1 MIPIRSTIWVA
12 LLVAF
17 PALPAT
23 GADLTTLSGKK
34 YSGDPIKFEAGILT
48 IQVEGAPVA
57 VPAKDLL
64 MLDFGG
70 KQPSTVGKYD
80 EVTLT
85 DGSMLRVS
93 GFKIKAKQFEPTLVA
108 GPTGVP
114 PPQAAVTLSKVFHV
128 LRGADQPAVRMEWVK
143 LVASRGKRDL
153 FVSRATDGVLSPLPG
168 TVLEGSADGDA
179 VTFEREDGQLTTLQ
193 LRRAT
198 GGIIFNQPPVG
209 VVPPTLCKVVDTFGN
224 ILFAQSVEFANGGLK
239 VKTVHGAAM
248 TYPNLTGLAKLDFSQ
263 GNIAYLS
270 DLDPVVTAPK
280 LISEPGEF
288 QFTYLKDRSQRGGPI
303 RLAGV
308 TYPRG
313 LWIYPETSLVYKLTS
328 DYREFKTTVGI
339 DDDTESLSSQVK
351 VTIEGDGRVLFSGL
365 VTRKDKPKELVL
377 DVKGVRELRIAV
389 EQETRFAGNQ
399 VSLGEARLQK

>member
-1 MIPIRSTIWVA
+1 MIPFRSASWVA
-12 LLVAF
+12 LLVAIS
-17 PALPAT
+17 ALPAS
-23 GADLTTLSGKK
+23 GADVTTLSGKK
-34 YSGDPIKFEAGILT
+34 YSGTPVKFDAGILT

-57 VPAKDLL
+57 LPAKDLL

-70 KQPSTVGKYD
+70 KLPTAGGKFD

-85 DGSMLRVS
+85 DGTTLRVS
-93 GFKIKAKQFEPTLVA
+93 AFKIKGKLFEPTLVT
-108 GPTGVP
+108 GPAGVP
-114 PPQAAVTLSKVFHV
+114 PPLPAVTLAKVFHI
-128 LRGADQPAVRMEWVK
+128 LRGADQPAFRTEWNK

-153 FVSRATDGVLSPLPG
+153 FVSRAADGVLSPLPG
-168 TVLEGSADGDA
+168 TVLEGSAEGDA

-209 VVPPTLCKVVDTFGN
+209 VVPPTVCKVLDAFGN
-224 ILFAQSVEFANGGLK
+224 VLFAQSIEFADGGLR

-248 TYPNLTGLAKLDFSQ
+248 TYPNLTGLVKLDFSQ

-280 LISEPGEF
+280 AIPEPGEF

-339 DDDTESLSSQVK
+339 DDDTESPSSQVK

-365 VTRKDKPKELVL
+365 ITRKDNPKELVL

-389 EQETRFAGNQ
+389 EQDTRFAGNQ